1 MEPGSDP
8 PISVVIVDGHALVA
22 EALEATLTALPDVH
36 VEAVAGTL
44 AAALPTVEAVQ
55 PDVVILDT
63 GLADGHR
70 NGNGA
75 GGTAGVLSRSPA
87 TKVLIVSAHASI
99 DVVASAIEAGA
110 VGVVAK
116 TENLEELLT
125 AVRRA
130 GRGGMVL
137 PPGRLHEVAT
147 LLRTRPPPVGS
158 ELTGREREVPTP
170 LSRGTNPDA
179 IAHGL
184 GVSTHTVRNH
194 VRAVRRKLGAS
205 SQLEAVAIAYR
216 AGLVDPAID

>member
-8 PISVVIVDGHALVA
+8 PISVVIVDDHVLVA

-55 PDVVILDT
+55 PDVVILDA

-70 NGNGA
+70 NGV

-87 TKVLIVSAHASI
+87 TKVLIVAAHASI

-116 TENLEELLT
+116 TDNLEELLT

-147 LLRTRPPPVGS
+147 HLRTRPPPVGS
-158 ELTGREREVPTP
+158 DLTVREREVLTH

-216 AGLVDPAID
+216 AGLVHPAID